1 MYLYNDDSDD
11 NDDNDDNLRMFVKQV
26 ALEQQ
31 QLHDSDYCMSDG
43 YIEMGFQRL
52 LCWDCCVETVVL
64 RLLCSHWYVETLME
78 QKSLS

>member
-1 MYLYNDDSDD
+1 MYLYNDD

-26 ALEQQ
+26 ALERQ

-52 LCWDCCVETVVL
+52 L
-64 RLLCSHWYVETLME
+64 Y
-78 QKSLS
+78 